1 MTNRAQIR
9 IGMRFRSSLVC
20 VCLVVVA
27 LLTSSCQEIEKP
39 AVKPYF
45 AETAAPKLQ
54 ELRWSNGRSPK
65 SLDPAIAAAAPET
78 DVVRAIFEGLTEIDP
93 RSLDALP
100 GVAEKWSSSEDGRT
114 WTFELRRDAKW
125 SNGRRVTA
133 NDFVKTFE
141 RLVRLGSRVAH
152 RDLLVNF
159 VGFEFVK
166 APATIAI
173 PEIDGIA
180 SASPIEPTTKYRQQ
194 APENPPTAEQK
205 VGKEIDSKPEFGV
218 IAVNENTLEIKL
230 RRPDRDLPKL
240 LANPMFRPVYGSGEE
255 FEKNPLDVNVVS
267 NGPFKIVTIDR
278 NGIDA
283 VRSETYWDK
292 GSVKLDKLIFVQK
305 DTAESA
311 LDAYRKGEVDVV
323 TNSTFAPL
331 ALKLL
336 SPFKD
341 FRQTTHSALNF
352 YEVNLNSAPFSDR
365 RVREALAI
373 AIDRDRVA
381 DGELDGSTRPATRFL
396 PLAAE
401 KDTRLNLD
409 VERAKKLLE
418 LSGFPEGK
426 DFPTIR
432 LVVNRNDVQ
441 QRVARTVARMWKQ
454 NLNIETDV
462 IVKDTGEHEAART
475 AGDFDLIRRG
485 VVLPSVSET
494 ISLAAILGF
503 ENATGMRTPTPTP
516 ALLTDETL
524 ETLPTF
530 NDDRLGGPSPE
541 SADASLVKS
550 GNAEAVVFSEQDAI
564 YELKAIPLYFPTSY
578 SLVKPYVRGF
588 ESNGLDAPLLK
599 SIGIDSEWHE
609 RPTPNEQ

>member
-1 MTNRAQIR
+1 
-9 IGMRFRSSLVC
+9 
-20 VCLVVVA
+20 VVVA